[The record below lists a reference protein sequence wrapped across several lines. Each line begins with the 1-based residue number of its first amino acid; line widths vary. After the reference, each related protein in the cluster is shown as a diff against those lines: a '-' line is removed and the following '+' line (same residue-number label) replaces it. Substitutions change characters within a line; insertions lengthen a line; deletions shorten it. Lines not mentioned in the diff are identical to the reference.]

1 MPPHGGGIGFSV
13 GGGGSKKIVRWGGG
27 CLGLPMP
34 PTMGNLAYFLSLKG
48 STCETRK
55 NVFYFTYLESSFHN
69 FNFSIIQICPSMKHE
84 THFTE

>member
-13 GGGGSKKIVRWGGG
+13 GGGGSKKIVRWGG

-55 NVFYFTYLESSFHN
+55 NVFYFTYLESSFHSY
-69 FNFSIIQICPSMKHE
+69 NFSNIQICLSIKHE
-84 THFTE
+84 TYFTE